1 MNYYSNII
9 LLRYKQP
16 IRQITISQRLKRIL
30 HIGVFYLAIGLSLCS
45 CSRRNTT
52 KKKIEE
58 MVKSWQEKEIIF
70 PEGLIFTKHGKDT
83 IGYNI
88 PASEYKIILYVDSVG
103 CTECKLQLHK
113 WKEFITEVD
122 SLTNGAV
129 PILFFFYPKDLR
141 EISFLL
147 RRDSIHIPV
156 CIDKQNRMNRIN
168 HSPSHQMYQCFLVDK
183 ENKVICIGNPV
194 HNRKIRDIYLS
205 TISNGK
211 HNPSVQP
218 SGITRIEA
226 DKTEFDLGSLK
237 EGDSR
242 KICVTIRNIGK
253 LPLIIHDAR
262 TSCGCVHIDYIERP
276 VASGNT
282 TEINLTYHAD
292 KKGPIHKTVS
302 IYGNMDT
309 SPLTINLKGEVVIA
323 EKNK

>member
-58 MVKSWQEKEIIF
+58 MIKSWQGKEIIF
-70 PEGLIFTKHGKDT
+70 PEELIFTKYGKDT
-83 IGYNI
+83 VKYNI
-88 PASEYKIILYVDSVG
+88 SVSDYKIIMYVDSVG

-129 PILFFFYPKDLR
+129 PVLFFFYPKDLR

-156 CIDKQNRMNRIN
+156 CIDKQ
-168 HSPSHQMYQCFLVDK
+168 K
-183 ENKVICIGNPV
+183 E
-194 HNRKIRDIYLS
+194 
-205 TISNGK
+205 
-211 HNPSVQP
+211 
-218 SGITRIEA
+218 
-226 DKTEFDLGSLK
+226 
-237 EGDSR
+237 
-242 KICVTIRNIGK
+242 
-253 LPLIIHDAR
+253 
-262 TSCGCVHIDYIERP
+262 
-276 VASGNT
+276 
-282 TEINLTYHAD
+282 
-292 KKGPIHKTVS
+292 
-302 IYGNMDT
+302 
-309 SPLTINLKGEVVIA
+309 
-323 EKNK
+323 

>member
-129 PILFFFYPKDLR
+129 PVLFFFYPKDLR

-168 HSPSHQMYQCFLVDK
+168 HFPSHQMYQCFLVDK
-183 ENKVICIGNPV
+183 ENKVIYIGNPV

-211 HNPSVQP
+211 YSPLVQS
-218 SGITRIEA
+218 SGITQVKVDQTEINLGVLKKGYSP
-226 DKTEFDLGSLK
+226 KTC
-237 EGDSR
+237 
-242 KICVTIRNIGK
+242 ITIRNIGK
-253 LPLIIHDAR
+253 SPLIIHDAR
-262 TSCGCVHIDYIERP
+262 TSCGCVHIDYIKQP
-276 VASGNT
+276 VASNNT

-292 KKGPIHKTVS
+292 KTGPINKTVS
-302 IYGNMDT
+302 IYGNIDS
-309 SPLTINLKGEVVIA
+309 SPLIVHLKGEV
-323 EKNK
+323 KD

>member
-1 MNYYSNII
+1 
-9 LLRYKQP
+9 
-16 IRQITISQRLKRIL
+16 
-30 HIGVFYLAIGLSLCS
+30 
-45 CSRRNTT
+45 
-52 KKKIEE
+52 

-70 PEGLIFTKHGKDT
+70 PEELIFTKYGKDT
-83 IGYNI
+83 VKYNI
-88 PASEYKIILYVDSVG
+88 PVSDYKIIMYVDSVG
-103 CTECKLQLHK
+103 CTECKLQLYK
-113 WKEFITEVD
+113 WKDFITEVD

-147 RRDSIHIPV
+147 KRDSINIPV

-168 HSPSHQMYQCFLVDK
+168 HFPSHQMYQCFLVNK

-237 EGDSR
+237 
-242 KICVTIRNIGK
+242 KKVTAVKSALRYVI
-253 LPLIIHDAR
+253 
-262 TSCGCVHIDYIERP
+262 
-276 VASGNT
+276 SGNYRLLYMT
-282 TEINLTYHAD
+282 QEHHAD
-292 KKGPIHKTVS
+292 AYI
-302 IYGNMDT
+302 
-309 SPLTINLKGEVVIA
+309 LTILSDLLFPVTPPKLILPIMPIRRGLFIKQSLSTA
-323 EKNK
+323 IWTLRH

>member
-1 MNYYSNII
+1 MIRIKTYII
-9 LLRYKQP
+9 
-16 IRQITISQRLKRIL
+16 QITKLFIFLLFIL
-30 HIGVFYLAIGLSLCS
+30 NLSS
-45 CSRRNTT
+45 CRENNQ
-52 KKKIEE
+52 KKEITEII
-58 MVKSWQEKEIIF
+58 KSWQGKEIIF
-70 PEGLIFTKHGKDT
+70 PEGLIFTKYGKDT
-83 IGYNI
+83 VKYNI
-88 PASEYKIILYVDSVG
+88 PVSDYKIIMYVDSVG

-147 RRDSIHIPV
+147 RRDSINIPV

-168 HSPSHQMYQCFLVDK
+168 HFPSHQMYQCFLVDK
-183 ENKVICIGNPV
+183 ENKVICIGNPI

-205 TISNGK
+205 TISSGK
-211 HNPSVQP
+211 YNPSVQP

-262 TSCGCVHIDYIERP
+262 TSCGCVHIDTILSDLLLP
-276 VASGNT
+276 VT
-282 TEINLTYHAD
+282 PPKLIL
-292 KKGPIHKTVS
+292 PIMPIRRGLFIKQSLSTAIWTLRH
-302 IYGNMDT
+302 
-309 SPLTINLKGEVVIA
+309 
-323 EKNK
+323 

>member
-58 MVKSWQEKEIIF
+58 MIKSWQGKEIIF
-70 PEGLIFTKHGKDT
+70 PEELIFTKYGKDT
-83 IGYNI
+83 VKYNI
-88 PASEYKIILYVDSVG
+88 SVSDYKIIMYVDSVG

-129 PILFFFYPKDLR
+129 PVLFFFYPKDLR

-168 HSPSHQMYQCFLVDK
+168 HFPSHQMYQCFLVDK
-183 ENKVICIGNPV
+183 ANKIICIGNPI

-205 TISNGK
+205 WNNSK
-211 HNPSVQP
+211 
-218 SGITRIEA
+218 
-226 DKTEFDLGSLK
+226 
-237 EGDSR
+237 
-242 KICVTIRNIGK
+242 
-253 LPLIIHDAR
+253 
-262 TSCGCVHIDYIERP
+262 
-276 VASGNT
+276 
-282 TEINLTYHAD
+282 
-292 KKGPIHKTVS
+292 
-302 IYGNMDT
+302 
-309 SPLTINLKGEVVIA
+309 
-323 EKNK
+323 